1 MKMYVGRSS
10 KTRYESSETSKVREM
25 EIVSKKLW
33 KEDVGSG
40 GRNGGSGS
48 S

>member
-1 MKMYVGRSS
+1 MKMYLGRSR
-10 KTRYESSETSKVREM
+10 KTRYESSENSKVREM
-25 EIVSKKLW
+25 VIVSKKLW

-40 GRNGGSGS
+40 GGNGSSGS